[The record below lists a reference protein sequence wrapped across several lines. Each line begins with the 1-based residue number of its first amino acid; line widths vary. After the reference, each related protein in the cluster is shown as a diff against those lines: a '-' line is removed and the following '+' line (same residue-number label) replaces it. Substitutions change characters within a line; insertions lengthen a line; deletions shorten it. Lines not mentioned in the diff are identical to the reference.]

1 MILESFISWKKQLL
15 SIEEYH
21 QIKATIK
28 AIYEN
33 IALVK
38 LIIAPILSLLIHD
51 KKNEYGTVQFALL
64 ETMVNKN

>member
-33 IALVK
+33 IAFSETD
-38 LIIAPILSLLIHD
+38 IAPILSLLIHD
-51 KKNEYGTVQFALL
+51 KKNETRSVCITRNYV
-64 ETMVNKN
+64 K